1 MLESISLLGPLLQW
15 FTDVMSE
22 MMPMVTSDI
31 ATYIDRWEN
40 TQDVSEL
47 YHMFARLSVWYFE
60 WSAPLAIFS
69 RRPDISG
76 RTLGQTFCQLYLE
89 DFSSFPCFATSTL
102 AAPAL
107 DPRLFPILDVMGL
120 LQDHEALVASVIH
133 EAIEKRVLADMLQ
146 KALALLLGSSIIIY
160 AKTSQIFDII
170 VDYPDSRIALTD
182 LRNAWNEQMGA
193 GILNNK
199 RLLHPGAD
207 TKDILTQYV
216 STIRCLRILDPPG
229 VLLFKVADPIRRYLR
244 ERPDTIR
251 CIVSNLVGD
260 GSDLLEEN
268 EQVLPIQA
276 LNEPYE
282 DYNFRTSKPGD
293 IVSTLVS
300 IYDSRDLF
308 VKELQSMLGQRLL
321 AVKDHNY
328 DNEASLLPRLIPEG
342 AALQLCDVM
351 LRDVTDSRRVDK
363 HVAGRLNMPL
373 HATIISHLFWP
384 NLQSTSFKMP
394 AATSRCSMQEDFE
407 KEYTEHK
414 AGKKLRWMNNLGTV
428 SLDLELEDRV
438 VSADASPLE
447 AAVVELFSEQRIN
460 DSTPVRAALMFW
472 TSNGVLKPLEDG
484 QYELLERVEAEE
496 SVARR
501 PILSLQTPAE
511 TAPGP
516 TTEDAAQ
523 QTAQMELFWNVVHQ
537 GILTNLGAMPIDRIQ
552 AMLSLAP
559 NYNKS
564 KEQLSDFLDAARAK
578 GLVDYNNASLNQ
590 LRLFPHTALFFIL
603 DDQNFVMTGTPDN
616 RPQGPQVVIE
626 SAEFIVSRSKLVDLN
641 HSGINRV
648 AEQIDK
654 QIRSG
659 LYSPHTWSEQPL
671 HHLPHGRWTTALI
684 FFLKNPQLV
693 QQSTG
698 YFFSGER
705 YSNHGPKVLFISERL
720 SDSLIESV
728 FEPASGCLEP
738 IPLLKE
744 RIHVMREAGTIL
756 VERYGG
762 SFAGF
767 LAEWR
772 EEYGPKAAAGALVA
786 KVTRVFEAF
795 RDEGTYKD
803 TPVFFWKRAQI
814 LVAETWAAFYP
825 PPGSI
830 TIECVPQ
837 ILHHLGTIDYSPIL
851 VSMLLNGE
859 NLPNGSEAEM
869 SIRAAGILAVEGI
882 KNRILD
888 IRRRKPAANNLDS
901 EVCSVLID
909 FFLWTLPSEWRVQKE
924 KRAQR
929 RLLRLLPS
937 IVPEV
942 SGTDMYLPL
951 GPICIPDRQALVNFR
966 QSSTPFARDMMAEA
980 LCQSETSVDEKL
992 HQDHSTSKDLTPSF
1006 DEKSAHADPNDYFD
1020 DVKLVKGQP
1029 VIETGAHVSNFAV
1042 DVRDDGDPSLTLRS
1056 FFIGTV
1062 VAGLGAAL
1070 SNLWYILAFAS
1081 IYNRKGLGNVTPKP
1095 EQFESRIPW
1104 LAPIVRVINPG
1115 PYGLKEHVVATLIA
1129 TTAAYGATAVNI
1141 FAVQR
1146 LFYNAEVNGTTAV
1159 LATFSTACFG
1169 YGLVG
1174 LLRPLTVY
1182 PSEMVY
1188 WGNLPTVTTFQAL
1201 HWDTTATSKRLQ
1213 LFWSAF
1219 WCFPLLNGFSVF
1231 CLASQKASTR
1241 VREVFTNVFGGVSGN
1256 EGLGILSLSFDWQYI
1271 GSTYMSLPL
1280 IQQGNSWIGYGIC
1293 YVAMLAI
1300 YYSNTWDAK
1309 SFPMLSTSIF
1319 GSDGKRYNQT
1329 AVFGPTFTLN
1339 HTALEEYGLPHLT
1352 GSNVWANMTACWSIG
1367 GLIAHCLWFWRGYVV
1382 DSFRQARTGTQPD
1395 RHWVAMQRYKECPW
1409 WWYVILLVLSF
1420 FAGLIVI
1427 FKGNTTLPWWG
1438 YILSLAVG
1446 VKIPPRI
1453 MFITQMWGTLL
1464 GAFVNYAVM
1473 ASITSSRREV
1483 LLNPIGTNVWSGATV
1498 QSLNS
1503 AAVTWSLAGELYG
1516 PHGPYKWVPIGL
1528 ALGMIPTTIQYFI
1541 WKRWP
1546 KIGPVEVDKIMLPV
1560 IYMYAGWFSSGVNSI
1575 TTSIIIVGLAS
1586 QVWLRRRHP
1595 GWYNKYNYILGGGLD
1610 GGTQTIVFILS
1621 FAVYGAS
1628 GIERPFPN
1636 WWGNPADINPDYC
1649 L

>member
-1 MLESISLLGPLLQW
+1 MALPG
-15 FTDVMSE
+15 
-22 MMPMVTSDI
+22 SDNSPKVG
-31 ATYIDRWEN
+31 AG
-40 TQDVSEL
+40 EL
-47 YHMFARLSVWYFE
+47 TASV
-60 WSAPLAIFS
+60 
-69 RRPDISG
+69 
-76 RTLGQTFCQLYLE
+76 
-89 DFSSFPCFATSTL
+89 
-102 AAPAL
+102 PAL
-107 DPRLFPILDVMGL
+107 D
-120 LQDHEALVASVIH
+120 LQP
-133 EAIEKRVLADMLQ
+133 
-146 KALALLLGSSIIIY
+146 
-160 AKTSQIFDII
+160 T
-170 VDYPDSRIALTD
+170 
-182 LRNAWNEQMGA
+182 
-193 GILNNK
+193 
-199 RLLHPGAD
+199 
-207 TKDILTQYV
+207 
-216 STIRCLRILDPPG
+216 
-229 VLLFKVADPIRRYLR
+229 
-244 ERPDTIR
+244 
-251 CIVSNLVGD
+251 
-260 GSDLLEEN
+260 
-268 EQVLPIQA
+268 
-276 LNEPYE
+276 
-282 DYNFRTSKPGD
+282 
-293 IVSTLVS
+293 
-300 IYDSRDLF
+300 
-308 VKELQSMLGQRLL
+308 
-321 AVKDHNY
+321 
-328 DNEASLLPRLIPEG
+328 
-342 AALQLCDVM
+342 
-351 LRDVTDSRRVDK
+351 
-363 HVAGRLNMPL
+363 
-373 HATIISHLFWP
+373 
-384 NLQSTSFKMP
+384 
-394 AATSRCSMQEDFE
+394 AATDIP
-407 KEYTEHK
+407 
-414 AGKKLRWMNNLGTV
+414 GTN
-428 SLDLELEDRV
+428 RR
-438 VSADASPLE
+438 SA
-447 AAVVELFSEQRIN
+447 
-460 DSTPVRAALMFW
+460 
-472 TSNGVLKPLEDG
+472 
-484 QYELLERVEAEE
+484 
-496 SVARR
+496 
-501 PILSLQTPAE
+501 
-511 TAPGP
+511 
-516 TTEDAAQ
+516 
-523 QTAQMELFWNVVHQ
+523 
-537 GILTNLGAMPIDRIQ
+537 
-552 AMLSLAP
+552 
-559 NYNKS
+559 
-564 KEQLSDFLDAARAK
+564 
-578 GLVDYNNASLNQ
+578 
-590 LRLFPHTALFFIL
+590 
-603 DDQNFVMTGTPDN
+603 
-616 RPQGPQVVIE
+616 
-626 SAEFIVSRSKLVDLN
+626 
-641 HSGINRV
+641 
-648 AEQIDK
+648 
-654 QIRSG
+654 
-659 LYSPHTWSEQPL
+659 
-671 HHLPHGRWTTALI
+671 
-684 FFLKNPQLV
+684 
-693 QQSTG
+693 
-698 YFFSGER
+698 
-705 YSNHGPKVLFISERL
+705 
-720 SDSLIESV
+720 
-728 FEPASGCLEP
+728 
-738 IPLLKE
+738 
-744 RIHVMREAGTIL
+744 
-756 VERYGG
+756 
-762 SFAGF
+762 
-767 LAEWR
+767 
-772 EEYGPKAAAGALVA
+772 
-786 KVTRVFEAF
+786 
-795 RDEGTYKD
+795 
-803 TPVFFWKRAQI
+803 
-814 LVAETWAAFYP
+814 
-825 PPGSI
+825 
-830 TIECVPQ
+830 
-837 ILHHLGTIDYSPIL
+837 
-851 VSMLLNGE
+851 
-859 NLPNGSEAEM
+859 
-869 SIRAAGILAVEGI
+869 
-882 KNRILD
+882 
-888 IRRRKPAANNLDS
+888 
-901 EVCSVLID
+901 
-909 FFLWTLPSEWRVQKE
+909 
-924 KRAQR
+924 
-929 RLLRLLPS
+929 
-937 IVPEV
+937 
-942 SGTDMYLPL
+942 
-951 GPICIPDRQALVNFR
+951 
-966 QSSTPFARDMMAEA
+966 
-980 LCQSETSVDEKL
+980 QSETSVDEKL

-1020 DVKLVKGQP
+1020 DVKLVNGQP

-1070 SNLWYILAFAS
+1070 SQIYIFKPITVSVSGIFLLLLVYTIGKAWEM
-1081 IYNRKGLGNVTPKP
+1081 LLPKP

-1219 WCFPLLNGFSVF
+1219 GGMAVYEILPAYIFPLLNGFSVF
-1231 CLASQKASTR
+1231 CLASQKSSTR

-1395 RHWVAMQRYKECPW
+1395 RHWVAMQCYKECPW

-1446 VKIPPRI
+1446 GFVAPFSNLLYARLGNGIATNQLMKMVAGAVHPGKPVANLYFSMWSHDVISTSIGLAGDLKMGQYLKIPPRI

-1575 TTSIIIVGLAS
+1575 TTSIIIVGLVS